1 MVAEIRIRRCG
12 WFMHHA
18 AASGGCRCCGDRESS
33 TVRTGERIVEDLRTI
48 EAIDD
53 ARNVHRVS
61 DLPEVLFHQFTN
73 IAVTPIRRDDALL
86 GVITLS

>member
-1 MVAEIRIRRCG
+1 METANLQLSG
-12 WFMHHA
+12 P
-18 AASGGCRCCGDRESS
+18 ASASLRN
-33 TVRTGERIVEDLRTI
+33 LRTM

-61 DLPEVLFHQFTN
+61 DLPEVLFHQFTK